1 MSLPV
6 KDLISFFERTAI
18 TESKIEDN
26 KDLNVIKKEEK
37 IEETNN
43 DPSQK
48 KSLISSLKFVKKNTK
63 NEEAKRSKKSGK

>member
-43 DPSQK
+43 DPSPK

>member
-26 KDLNVIKKEEK
+26 KDLNVIKNEEK